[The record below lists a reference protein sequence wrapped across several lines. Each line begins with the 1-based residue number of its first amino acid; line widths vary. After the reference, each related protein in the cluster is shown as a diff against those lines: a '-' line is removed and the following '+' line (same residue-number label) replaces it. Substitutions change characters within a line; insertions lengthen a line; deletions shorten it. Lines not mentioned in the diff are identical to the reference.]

1 MIPTITHAVIDFGIF
16 AREEKHQT
24 DLLNEIEHGLKMPVE
39 FILLLFGLMNAGVA
53 FSAVGDATWLVLA
66 GLFIGKPFGIFIFG
80 WVAAKPL
87 NFGLPQGMTY
97 ADIFVLGAVA
107 AIGFTV
113 SLFVASV
120 AFSPGDVQDAA
131 KMGALLSF
139 FAAVMSIGLGYLFKI
154 KKVQ

>member
-1 MIPTITHAVIDFGIF
+1 MLF
-16 AREEKHQT
+16 
-24 DLLNEIEHGLKMPVE
+24 
-39 FILLLFGLMNAGVA
+39 FGLMNAGVE
-53 FSAVGDATWLVLA
+53 FSAIGNATWLVLA

-80 WVAAKPL
+80 WVAAKPMK
-87 NFGLPQGMTY
+87 FGMPPGMTY

-113 SLFVASV
+113 SLFVATV
-120 AFSPGDVQDAA
+120 AFDAGPVQEAA

-139 FAAVMSIGLGYLFKI
+139 FAAVMAIALGYVFKI